1 MAIFFKKQRKNEKII
16 KEKQQQIG
24 EILKN
29 NIHLEIEVCK
39 KSEHLPAQVSPE
51 WCNNTLPIQL
61 FFEAGILDID
71 PDTGEIEN
79 DELAA
84 KRNLKSMPDYEI
96 EFFKILQ
103 KQTIDS
109 GFSGKY
115 AIRQMSKDVYD
126 ITFTNDEITA
136 YIGKVKLR
144 LHSPQYAV
152 IKKGSKRAGKIFQS
166 EIEVV
171 RYIEKKKDPYIIEKR
186 DGSTQRFLEYRK
198 TTKSGIYIL
207 ENVPYEN
214 YITGISHWIDY
225 LKYLKYRRRR
235 KYNSKIKDE
244 PAG

>member
-115 AIRQMSKDVYD
+115 TIRQMSKDVYD
-126 ITFTNDEITA
+126 ITFTN
-136 YIGKVKLR
+136 KVVKELAKYFNLKLR
-144 LHSPQYAV
+144 QSDILKR
-152 IKKGSKRAGKIFQS
+152 KKPHILL
-166 EIEVV
+166 
-171 RYIEKKKDPYIIEKR
+171 KKEMV
-186 DGSTQRFLEYRK
+186 QL
-198 TTKSGIYIL
+198 
-207 ENVPYEN
+207 NVF
-214 YITGISHWIDY
+214 
-225 LKYLKYRRRR
+225 
-235 KYNSKIKDE
+235 
-244 PAG
+244 